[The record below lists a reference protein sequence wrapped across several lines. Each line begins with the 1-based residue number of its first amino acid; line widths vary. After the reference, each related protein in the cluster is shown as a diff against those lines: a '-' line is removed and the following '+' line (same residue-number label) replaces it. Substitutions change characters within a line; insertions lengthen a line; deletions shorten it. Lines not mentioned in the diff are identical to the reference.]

1 MKKDPKIELT
11 PYQQFIERL
20 VHAMIILA
28 LLGIFLKILIF

>member
-1 MKKDPKIELT
+1 MKKESKIILT

-28 LLGIFLKILIF
+28 LLGIFLKILVF